1 MISDKK
7 MKECRDYVIKQGHN
21 SISGLQIRFGMG
33 YTNAHKIYKI
43 LEKDSEV
50 KEATT
55 KYQKEKPKKVKTFVK
70 EIIEEIKNTNKKD
83 YINFDEIS
91 ERLGLGYD
99 IGREVRVYLQNKKY
113 ISDDRVY
120 LIKKSFE

>member
-1 MISDKK
+1 
-7 MKECRDYVIKQGHN
+7 
-21 SISGLQIRFGMG
+21 MG